1 MPQRIPSIDRNHGD
15 HGRVPDANRCVHVAS
30 TGPSSDARTASHD
43 SDFPQKLLEFI
54 RAGWLDRPIEVRP
67 QPAVTHYARR
77 RAALSGAFPGETL
90 IIPTGPTKVRA
101 NDTFYRFRPG
111 SDFAYLTGDH
121 DPDGVL
127 ILWPSGDGHDALL
140 YTRQRCSR
148 ETDEFFRDRDGELWV
163 GRRHTLAEKTTELGI
178 DTTPLA
184 ELDTVLARCAQGRT
198 RVLRGLDLRVDA
210 AVPATGTRDRELAAA
225 ISELKLV
232 KDEWEIAQLQD
243 AVDATVRGFE
253 VENNHLYTADV
264 TRTLPV
270 SGTFSPLQREVYDI
284 VYASQQAGMEAVKPG
299 VSFADVHLTCMRAL
313 AEGLVDLGVL
323 RISAD
328 EAMDPASMLYRRWTL
343 HTFGHMLG
351 IDMHDCAAARPERYR
366 EGELSEEIDTLCATL
381 NSHQT

>member
-1 MPQRIPSIDRNHGD
+1 M
-15 HGRVPDANRCVHVAS
+15 
-30 TGPSSDARTASHD
+30 
-43 SDFPQKLLEFI
+43 
-54 RAGWLDRPIEVRP
+54 
-67 QPAVTHYARR
+67 THYARR